1 MTNIESFEDRF
12 KANQFA
18 KDYAQQHR
26 VMTRIVRQDNSWTV
40 RVSERRHG
48 PTQLQPQPE
57 QKPQQTPSPTID
69 THQLPTEEKQRL
81 SHFVLV
87 EQLLALDKP
96 EERERRLEQLCTTW
110 GGRLVTA
117 RKILREM
124 FNQQDEPK
132 KLSGRL
138 RRRLRSR
145 GILQFDYHLSAARRC
160 AQSACQTA
168 DIPHFAAVGK
178 HIVRGDFWVFV
189 DTLPRHGNPVD
200 LIEIYRKSDSRT
212 GWWCERLSTPTY
224 ISTWDVE
231 MRDPATGDILHVH
244 RRGINGK
251 SVALRVLSETPNF
264 ELVDVVEADADWAEA
279 VPYDTIEAVV
289 ADSEDEEKVQTLLA
303 D

>member
-18 KDYAQQHR
+18 KEYAQQHR
-26 VMTRIVRQDNSWTV
+26 VMARVVHQHNGWTV
-40 RVSERRHG
+40 QATERRHG
-48 PTQLQPQPE
+48 PTQLQP
-57 QKPQQTPSPTID
+57 KSFPTVD
-69 THQLPTEEKQRL
+69 THQVPAEEKQRL
-81 SHFVLV
+81 SHFAQV
-87 EQLLALDKP
+87 EQLLNLDKP

-110 GGRLVTA
+110 GGRLVAA
-117 RKILREM
+117 RKVLREM

-145 GILQFDYHLSAARRC
+145 GILQFDYLSAARRC

-168 DIPHFAAVGK
+168 SVPHFAAVGK
-178 HIVRGDFWVFV
+178 HSVRGDWWVFV

-200 LIEIYRKSDSRT
+200 LVEIYRKSDSRV
-212 GWWCERLSTPTY
+212 GWWCERLSTPSY
-224 ISTWDVE
+224 IATWDIE
-231 MRDPATGDILHVH
+231 LRDPATGDILHVH

-279 VPYDTIEAVV
+279 VPYDTIEAIV
-289 ADSEDEEKVQTLLA
+289 ADTEDEEKVQTILA
-303 D
+303 E